1 VTSSAEMTAA
11 KDIETTTPPPLDAR
25 SLERKIWRRI
35 ALANLV
41 GAIPINLYLV
51 LNADQYAQKIQL
63 KTAYGLLPVAVYIPA
78 YVYSRLRAKH
88 LFGSIASWMTSTRAP
103 SQEERR
109 ATIDHPRRLALISL
123 WCWLWALLS
132 CFIVGEVVFVALG
145 FNYLTIVATVTL
157 STLIACSLTYLVAED
172 ALRPLFAVA
181 LKEETTKPATVGVM
195 PRLTLSWIVGSASY
209 LISIA
214 ILVFVLR
221 PARLPIYVVGACLFG
236 LAVGATLTIVGA
248 RSVARPLEHVRSA
261 LAKVGEGDL
270 DVSVTVDDAGEI
282 GQLQAGFNRMVSGLR
297 ERDRL
302 KQLFDRHVGPDV
314 ARRAFDSSGLGGAE
328 LDATVMFVDLIGSTS
343 LAAERP
349 PDSVLAMLNALF
361 SAVVQ
366 EVGAEGGLV
375 NQFQGDG
382 ALCVFGAPQEVPD
395 HAARALRAATAL
407 RARII
412 DLGSVFPGFDAA
424 IGISS
429 GHVVGGDV
437 GTEDRYEYTVIG
449 DAANVAARLTDEA
462 KKRPGRLLV
471 SEGTVRSAGA
481 PDAEWLGCDE
491 LVLRG
496 RRTPTLVFEPASL

>member
-1 VTSSAEMTAA
+1 
-11 KDIETTTPPPLDAR
+11 
-25 SLERKIWRRI
+25 
-35 ALANLV
+35 
-41 GAIPINLYLV
+41 
-51 LNADQYAQKIQL
+51 
-63 KTAYGLLPVAVYIPA
+63 
-78 YVYSRLRAKH
+78 
-88 LFGSIASWMTSTRAP
+88 
-103 SQEERR
+103 
-109 ATIDHPRRLALISL
+109 
-123 WCWLWALLS
+123 
-132 CFIVGEVVFVALG
+132 
-145 FNYLTIVATVTL
+145 
-157 STLIACSLTYLVAED
+157 
-172 ALRPLFAVA
+172 
-181 LKEETTKPATVGVM
+181 
-195 PRLTLSWIVGSASY
+195 
-209 LISIA
+209 
-214 ILVFVLR
+214 
-221 PARLPIYVVGACLFG
+221 
-236 LAVGATLTIVGA
+236 
-248 RSVARPLEHVRSA
+248 
-261 LAKVGEGDL
+261 
-270 DVSVTVDDAGEI
+270 
-282 GQLQAGFNRMVSGLR
+282 
-297 ERDRL
+297 
-302 KQLFDRHVGPDV
+302 
-314 ARRAFDSSGLGGAE
+314 
-328 LDATVMFVDLIGSTS
+328 MFVDLIGSTS